1 MLYDCVLF
9 GGELD
14 ILEGR
19 LHTLSPFV
27 DYFVITESDYRFQGQ
42 HKGYVLD
49 EEWGRFFE
57 WHHKIIYIRVDSYR
71 DENPWVNEIQQ
82 RRAAEP
88 ALQNILTDSDII
100 TVCDVDEWWDP
111 SLFPNEHDVVAFNM
125 AKYHMSLHWYHKH
138 ELTGVGGRWSY
149 FKDKDLDHERRMN
162 RPHFPAI
169 TGGVHLTTMGDF
181 DQAMTKM
188 LGFAHHEYNTP
199 QLEVDMRDFWE
210 QGRFYGEMFTE
221 VEFTSETPAWI
232 QDYRFPQH
240 WYRRRNGTS

>member
-19 LHTLSPFV
+19 LHTLSAHV
-27 DYFVITESDYRFQGQ
+27 DYFVITEADHQFQGQ
-42 HKGYVLD
+42 HKGYLLD
-49 EEWGRFFE
+49 NEWGRFSQ
-57 WHHKIIYIRVDSYR
+57 WHNKIIYVRVPSVR

-88 ALQNILTDSDII
+88 ALQHLTDSDII

-111 SLFPNEHDVVAFNM
+111 TLFPNDHEVTAFNM

-162 RPHFPAI
+162 RAHFPAI
-169 TGGVHLTTMGDF
+169 TGGTHLTTMGDF
-181 DQAMTKM
+181 NQAMTKM
-188 LGFAHHEYNTP
+188 LGFAHHEYNNP
-199 QLEVDMRDFWE
+199 ELEADMKTFWE
-210 QGRFYGEMFTE
+210 EGRFYDDMFIE
-221 VEFTSETPAWI
+221 VELSPDMPEWI
-232 QDYRFPQH
+232 REHRFPQH
-240 WYRRRNGTS
+240 WYRRRNGAL

>member
-19 LHTLSPFV
+19 LHTLSPHV
-27 DYFVITESDYRFQGQ
+27 DYFIITEADYQFQGQ
-42 HKGYVLD
+42 HKGYLLD
-49 EEWGRFFE
+49 NEWGRFSQ
-57 WHHKIIYIRVDSYR
+57 WHDKIVYIQVPSVR
-71 DENPWVNEIQQ
+71 DDNPWVNEIQQ

-88 ALQNILTDSDII
+88 ALQHLTDSDII

-111 SLFPNEHDVVAFNM
+111 TLFPNDYEVAAFKM

-149 FKDKDLDHERRMN
+149 FRNKDLDHERRMN
-162 RPHFPAI
+162 RAHFPNI

-181 DQAMTKM
+181 NEAMTKM
-188 LGFAHHEYNTP
+188 LGFAHHEYNNP
-199 QLEVDMRDFWE
+199 QLENDMRDFWQE
-210 QGRFYGEMFTE
+210 GRFYDDTFVE
-221 VEFTSETPAWI
+221 VELSPDMPEWI
-232 QDYRFPQH
+232 REHRFPQH
-240 WYRRRNGTS
+240 WYRRRNGAL